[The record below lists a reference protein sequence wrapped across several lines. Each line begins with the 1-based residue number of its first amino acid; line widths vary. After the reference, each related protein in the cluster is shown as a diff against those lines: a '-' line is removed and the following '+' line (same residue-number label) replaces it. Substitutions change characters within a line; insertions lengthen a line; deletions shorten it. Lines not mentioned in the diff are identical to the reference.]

1 MKKNI
6 LYKIILIAGL
16 FFTAT
21 ILNAEPYVGPNPT
34 PLGGETEA
42 PLDSMMFL
50 PITVAVGL
58 VVFMTKRKKNKNE

>member
-6 LYKIILIAGL
+6 LYKIILIAGII
-16 FFTAT
+16 FTAN
-21 ILNAEPYVGPNPT
+21 ILKAEDPSPGNP
-34 PLGGETEA
+34 PLLKEA

>member
-21 ILNAEPYVGPNPT
+21 ILNAQTYIGPNPT
-34 PLGGETEA
+34 LLKEA

-50 PITVAVGL
+50 PITVAIGL
-58 VVFMTKRKKNKNE
+58 VAIMTKRRKK

>member
-16 FFTAT
+16 IFTAT
-21 ILNAEPYVGPNPT
+21 ILNAENPVD
-34 PLGGETEA
+34 PPKVTEA